1 MEYILNYIFTEPIG
15 FLVLLIIIFF
25 QVRSFYFNWKRMKT
39 FSQIFEKED
48 EWNVRRNMETDMVN
62 GIIAKGN
69 DVFNNIIDS
78 INQYLKNNSGSVID
92 FGLLRDSVDRHCDMV
107 ENEIATQ
114 TPVPLYLGLVGT
126 MSGVIIGLFNM
137 LRSGAIF
144 TLMSSGTNDIV
155 MASDAAAGGI
165 NSLLGG
171 IGFAMFASVLGI
183 ILTTISSL
191 NFKKC
196 KVEEEKGKNGF
207 LAWMQSTL
215 LPELPTDTSDA
226 LNNLVTNLNRFNN
239 VFAGNTQ
246 KLSNVLGQV
255 NAVYASQ
262 QKIFEF
268 IHDMDMMKSA
278 KANVV
283 VLKELQNCTEKL
295 QEFNEY
301 LTAIKGYTNAI
312 HRFEELF
319 NEETDRI
326 HILEEIRDFFRQ
338 HKSAIAKTTS
348 DADNALQSALRS
360 VKENTSNNV
369 RELNKQFLEQ
379 SENYKEIIKE
389 EHEAFLK
396 FSQDMKIQFVDRL
409 SQMPQLAAQLEKVA
423 AIPQKLDDVVK
434 SMEKSNEKLVKNIA
448 KAINATPSS
457 NKTETSET
465 TANNLNEP
473 VVNIAFMPKWMKFSA
488 WLALMLMALVGVFSL
503 WSNYELNQR
512 VEMLLEKEETAL
524 TADTLESA
532 MVAPIAK
539 PKPIVADTT
548 TIQSSPTVQ
557 SKKQ

>member
-1 MEYILNYIFTEPIG
+1 M
-15 FLVLLIIIFF
+15 
-25 QVRSFYFNWKRMKT
+25 
-39 FSQIFEKED
+39 
-48 EWNVRRNMETDMVN
+48 
-62 GIIAKGN
+62 
-69 DVFNNIIDS
+69 

-465 TANNLNEP
+465 TENNLNEP

>member
-1 MEYILNYIFTEPIG
+1 M
-15 FLVLLIIIFF
+15 
-25 QVRSFYFNWKRMKT
+25 
-39 FSQIFEKED
+39 
-48 EWNVRRNMETDMVN
+48 
-62 GIIAKGN
+62 
-69 DVFNNIIDS
+69 
-78 INQYLKNNSGSVID
+78 
-92 FGLLRDSVDRHCDMV
+92 
-107 ENEIATQ
+107 
-114 TPVPLYLGLVGT
+114 
-126 MSGVIIGLFNM
+126 
-137 LRSGAIF
+137 
-144 TLMSSGTNDIV
+144 
-155 MASDAAAGGI
+155 
-165 NSLLGG
+165 
-171 IGFAMFASVLGI
+171 
-183 ILTTISSL
+183 
-191 NFKKC
+191 
-196 KVEEEKGKNGF
+196 
-207 LAWMQSTL
+207 
-215 LPELPTDTSDA
+215 
-226 LNNLVTNLNRFNN
+226 VTNLNRFNN